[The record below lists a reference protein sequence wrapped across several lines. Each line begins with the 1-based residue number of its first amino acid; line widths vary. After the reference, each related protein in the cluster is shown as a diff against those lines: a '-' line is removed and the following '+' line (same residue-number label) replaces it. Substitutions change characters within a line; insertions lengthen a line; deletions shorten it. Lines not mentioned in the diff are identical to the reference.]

1 MINNTKIIMKKKLKI
16 LQAEEWIR
24 PVFTVLV
31 FLICFSILIPQ
42 SKAQYRP
49 VIIGYVGGFRGLVN
63 TDLIAAKKLTHI
75 NYAFVDIRN
84 NRAWLHREA
93 TDTINFRK
101 LVLLKKQ
108 NPALKILISI
118 GGWTWSGKFS
128 DAVLTDTAR
137 QAFAASAVDIIK
149 KFDLDGI
156 DIDWEYPGRPGY
168 QGNIYR
174 PEDKQNHTLL
184 FRDLRRQLDTLQQ
197 QTGKKYLV
205 TTAAGGFKSYLNNTD
220 MGTAQQY
227 LDYVNLMTYDY
238 AGGKIARHHTN
249 LYASKLYQSPEFADN
264 AVKEFIAA
272 GVPASKLVMG
282 VAFYGRVSNLAV
294 GAKGIG
300 DTVASTSRGK
310 GYTTIRDS
318 LLKQPGFKLYRDRKA
333 KAPYLYN
340 AETRQ
345 FITFD
350 DEWSVKKKCN
360 YVKAKKMAG
369 VMFWEYDSDLKGY
382 LLDEINKVLK

>member
-1 MINNTKIIMKKKLKI
+1 MIDNTKIIMEKKLKI
-16 LQAEEWIR
+16 LQTKKWII
-24 PVFTVLV
+24 PGLFMCFLTFTSQL
-31 FLICFSILIPQ
+31 SAQ
-42 SKAQYRP
+42 SRP

-149 KFDLDGI
+149 KYDMDGI

-174 PEDKQNHTLL
+174 PEDKQNYTLL

-197 QTGKKYLV
+197 QTGRKYLV
-205 TTAAGGFKSYLNNTD
+205 TTAVGGFKSYLNNAD
-220 MGTAQQY
+220 MGSAQQY

-238 AGGKIARHHTN
+238 AGGRTARHHTN

-264 AVKEFIAA
+264 AVREFMTA

-310 GYTTIRDS
+310 GYTTIKDS
-318 LLKQPGFKLYRDRKA
+318 LLKQAGFKLYRDRKA

-350 DEWSVKKKCN
+350 NEWSVRKKCK
-360 YVKAKKMAG
+360 YVKAKGMAG

-382 LLDEINKVLK
+382 LLDEINRVLK